1 MPAEGLMSQT
11 DCLVVKFYEAVP
23 LQERGLL

>member
-1 MPAEGLMSQT
+1 MPAEGLISKT
-11 DCLVVKFYEAVP
+11 DFLVVKFYEAVP